1 LIELG
6 IYPVF
11 SFGYHNVVRGG
22 IKLLNRLYRCY
33 NGDKA
38 LSAKE
43 KKYGSKF
50 CKPRRGVYDSTYR
63 GISKR

>member
-1 LIELG
+1 
-6 IYPVF
+6 VF
-11 SFGYHNVVRGG
+11 PGLFCIFRG

-38 LSAKE
+38 LSAEE